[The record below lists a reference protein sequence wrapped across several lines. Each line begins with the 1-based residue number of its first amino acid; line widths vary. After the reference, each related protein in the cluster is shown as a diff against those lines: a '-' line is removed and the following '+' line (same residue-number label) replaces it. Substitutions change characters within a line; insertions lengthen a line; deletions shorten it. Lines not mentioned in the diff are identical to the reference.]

1 MKIRFLLLS
10 ILYAGAT
17 LGLPAQEKRVLT
29 LETCKMLALK
39 NNADIQTGKMDIEV
53 AKQTR
58 REVFTKYF
66 PKVSAGAVTYKAD
79 DNLIKGTIPPIPPLG
94 LETPTEIG
102 VLEEGNLVMA
112 SALQPVFAGGQIV
125 NSNKLAQAA
134 LEASRLQLDMTMDK
148 VELETEEYFW
158 KIVSLKEA
166 EKTLD
171 VLDTL
176 LCNLHMDVSLAVKT
190 GLTTQN
196 DLLTVQLKQNELQST
211 RLQVENGK
219 ELSCMAL
226 CQYIGIPL
234 DSAKFVDVP
243 ELYANIKAP
252 GEYMTDHSTALLSL
266 SAYKLLEKNVK
277 VHELKRKITLGQQL
291 PTVGVG
297 FSYAYE
303 DLMFDKNRNHWL
315 MMATVSVPIS
325 DWWGGSHKFK
335 RSKLEEK
342 KAICQQQDGSE
353 KLQLKMQQSWNL
365 LTESYKQIILAESA
379 VKESEENLRIQTDY
393 YSSGRTGSSC
403 PDQETHYLPY
413 GSTHLC
419 YSVDSSGCADNNCS
433 ETTRPYISKNYG
445 NLF

>member
-1 MKIRFLLLS
+1 M
-10 ILYAGAT
+10 
-17 LGLPAQEKRVLT
+17 GLPAQEKRVLT

-196 DLLTVQLKQNELQST
+196 DLL
-211 RLQVENGK
+211 
-219 ELSCMAL
+219 
-226 CQYIGIPL
+226 
-234 DSAKFVDVP
+234 
-243 ELYANIKAP
+243 
-252 GEYMTDHSTALLSL
+252 
-266 SAYKLLEKNVK
+266 
-277 VHELKRKITLGQQL
+277 
-291 PTVGVG
+291 
-297 FSYAYE
+297 
-303 DLMFDKNRNHWL
+303 
-315 MMATVSVPIS
+315 
-325 DWWGGSHKFK
+325 
-335 RSKLEEK
+335 
-342 KAICQQQDGSE
+342 
-353 KLQLKMQQSWNL
+353 LQL
-365 LTESYKQIILAESA
+365 
-379 VKESEENLRIQTDY
+379 
-393 YSSGRTGSSC
+393 YS
-403 PDQETHYLPY
+403 Q
-413 GSTHLC
+413 
-419 YSVDSSGCADNNCS
+419 
-433 ETTRPYISKNYG
+433 
-445 NLF
+445 

>member
-243 ELYANIKAP
+243 ELYANIKAS

-393 YSSGRTGSSC
+393 YSSGITSLSELLDAQGLYQKSRNRYSDACIDYMKKVSQYLQDTG
-403 PDQETHYLPY
+403 
-413 GSTHLC
+413 
-419 YSVDSSGCADNNCS
+419 
-433 ETTRPYISKNYG
+433 R
-445 NLF
+445 

>member
-335 RSKLEEK
+335 CSKLEEK

-393 YSSGRTGSSC
+393 YSSGITSLSELLDAQGLYQKSRNRYSDACIDYMKKVSQYLQDTG
-403 PDQETHYLPY
+403 
-413 GSTHLC
+413 
-419 YSVDSSGCADNNCS
+419 
-433 ETTRPYISKNYG
+433 R
-445 NLF
+445 